1 MRLDHVV
8 VWVEDPAR
16 SAEFFAEVVGLA
28 PVRLEEFK
36 AKKVMFPSVRVS
48 DDTIIDLMP
57 RAAAPIIDKIPGAAG
72 TAGHRVNHVCLA
84 MTRAEY
90 DALAARLD
98 ARGVHRHPM
107 DNNFGARG
115 VAPQTFYFTD
125 LDGNVFEAR
134 HYDA

>member
-8 VWVEDPAR
+8 VWVEDPVR
-16 SAEFFAEVVGLA
+16 SVEFFVEVVGLE
-28 PVRLEEFK
+28 PVRLEEFR
-36 AKKVMFPSVRVS
+36 AKKCMFPSVRVS
-48 DDTIIDLMP
+48 EDTIIDVMP
-57 RAAAPIIDKIPGAAG
+57 RAAAATVDKIPGAAG

-115 VAPQTFYFTD
+115 VAKTFYFTD